1 MLLFSLNETTHGRLL
16 TKFRNVFSVAIKK
29 IWVKF
34 DSINILILLK
44 LRKNLKKILKI
55 IFSVS
60 PTLIKLLF
68 HLKYKTVNNIFLFIS
83 FFSAVIH
90 QIVIKTLLTD
100 C

>member
-1 MLLFSLNETTHGRLL
+1 MKQHTEDYLQSLKMYFQLQL
-16 TKFRNVFSVAIKK
+16 KK
-29 IWVKF
+29 VWVKF

-68 HLKYKTVNNIFLFIS
+68 HLKYKTINEIFFLIS

-90 QIVIKTLLTD
+90 RVVIKTLLTD